1 MGRSALHPGLQCTAT
16 GVSVHCVRT
25 CSAVRPK
32 RDNGHGIS
40 LLMLVT
46 SGGDVSGAVLSGFSL
61 QSVALS
67 EEGF

>member
-1 MGRSALHPGLQCTAT
+1 MGEKMQCTAM
-16 GVSVHCVRT
+16 VDAVHCKDG
-25 CSAVRPK
+25 CSALRPK